1 MALAVTDAIVLHS
14 FDYLESS
21 RILRL
26 VTADVGVRSALAR
39 GARRSTRRFGSA
51 LDLFAQG
58 PAQLHIKPGRDLD
71 TLGGFDVERA
81 RPGLA
86 LDLARFTGASMIA
99 ELTLRFGRD
108 AADPELFAATAAAL
122 DALTEASHGD
132 AHEAALAGAWH
143 IIAALGFAPG
153 VDECNS
159 CHAILAPNDPVR
171 FSHPAGGALCAR
183 CANLASSGRL
193 LPPSARDALRAW
205 TAGERATLG
214 GDLEIRAHQRLL
226 REFLREHLND
236 DRPLTAFEIWEQEP
250 LGIDNDLDRRS
261 LASLGGK

>member
-1 MALAVTDAIVLHS
+1 MALVVTDAIVLHA

-21 RILRL
+21 RILRV
-26 VTADVGVRSALAR
+26 VTADVGVRSVLAR
-39 GARRSTRRFGSA
+39 GARRSSRRFGSA

-58 PAQLHIKPGRDLD
+58 TAQLHIKPGRDLD

-86 LDLARFTGASMIA
+86 HDLGRFTGASVIA

-108 AADPELFAATAAAL
+108 AADPELFAATANAL
-122 DALTEASHGD
+122 DALVVAPPAD
-132 AHEAALAGAWH
+132 AREAALAGAWH

-153 VDECNS
+153 VDACNS
-159 CHAILAPNDPVR
+159 CHAPLSPDDPVL

-183 CANLASSGRL
+183 CARLAPSGRL
-193 LPPSARDALRAW
+193 LPPPARDALRAW
-205 TAGERATLG
+205 TAGDRVQLG
-214 GDLEIRAHQRLL
+214 GDADVRAHQRLL

-236 DRPLTAFEIWEQEP
+236 DRPLSAFEMWEHDP
-250 LGIDNDLDRRS
+250 LGGPA
-261 LASLGGK
+261 LAGGLLS